1 MATVTTTAITN
12 AGSTVTYAATTV
24 GGDEV
29 TPNPN
34 GDTIIEFLNGH
45 NASITINVVPTLTP
59 VLVDG
64 VGYVT
69 TPTRSLA
76 LAAGAHGRFK
86 FTKATVAAYLNAN
99 GRIPITYASGNTA
112 LTILALAA

>member
-1 MATVTTTAITN
+1 MATIATVSITN
-12 AGSTVTYAATTV
+12 AGSTVTYAATAV

-29 TPNPN
+29 TPNPD
-34 GDTIIEFLNGH
+34 GDTIVEFLNGH
-45 NASITINVVPTLTP
+45 ASSITISVVPTTTP

-64 VGYVT
+64 VGSVT

-86 FTKATVAAYLNAN
+86 FTKANLQAYLNAN
-99 GRIPITYASGNTA
+99 GRIPFTYTSHNVA
-112 LTILALAA
+112 LTIVALAA